1 MFAWARPHG
10 MGVASSSSHQII
22 RLSFHPCVLVAG
34 TSFLLGTEKTPRPNR
49 PRPAVSSSHHL
60 CLTGIGK
67 YIWSWHTWLSI
78 WLTEGHAQQVALP
91 NRHRPFGRSFYLAG
105 CPCVL
110 ADESVLSHGW
120 TASSC
125 IIASYCQHSWAGSS
139 SLALGP
145 EDNPR
150 PNRPRPA

>member
-1 MFAWARPHG
+1 MFVSNFRDFRFYSFRPHG
-10 MGVASSSSHQII
+10 MGVG
-22 RLSFHPCVLVAG
+22 RLFYHHGTPAGHLVASRLLCLTG
-34 TSFLLGTEKTPRPNR
+34 IGHSVVHSICCSFIL
-49 PRPAVSSSHHL
+49 SSSHHL

-110 ADESVLSHGW
+110 ADESVLSHGCS
-120 TASSC
+120 ASC
-125 IIASYCQHSWAGSS
+125 PAGSKCYRIL
-139 SLALGP
+139 SLA
-145 EDNPR
+145 
-150 PNRPRPA
+150 